1 MVRISFKL
9 FLCLIHSYQNIYLW
23 KMKKFQFSLL
33 CNLDSLQE
41 VIRFS
46 NKKSVTLLNFKLIS
60 IFNFSFKKWNFFS
73 TILFKYLLHSFI
85 ANLLFFVMICSL
97 FLQVNVDWELSEL
110 LCDLYIAIDVIC
122 STASIFNLVAIS
134 FDRFV

>member
-73 TILFKYLLHSFI
+73 TILFKCLLHSFI
-85 ANLLFFVMICSL
+85 ASLFFFCNDLFSL
-97 FLQVNVDWELSEL
+97 LTGERGLGIKW
-110 LCDLYIAIDVIC
+110 
-122 STASIFNLVAIS
+122 ASLWFVHSNWCHLFNSFNLQS
-134 FDRFV
+134 RCHQFW